1 MTGYLNAIAV
11 NITLKVTKQ
20 NKYKSARNFFFKKDV
35 KKTWTGIKSIVT
47 LKCKVRIAQNLLIV
61 NENVIT
67 NKNYTAEIFTVF
79 FINVGSSLL
88 SKIPKAKRSFNIY
101 IRKSVVNFSLILL
114 KNPKLRN

>member
-1 MTGYLNAIAV
+1 MKTFSLLWENVTGYLNAIAV

-35 KKTWTGIKSIVT
+35 KKTWTSIKSIVT

-67 NKNYTAEIFTVF
+67 NKNYTAEIFTFFLLMLVQVF
-79 FINVGSSLL
+79 CPKYQKQKGLL
-88 SKIPKAKRSFNIY
+88 IY
-101 IRKSVVNFSLILL
+101 T
-114 KNPKLRN
+114 

>member
-79 FINVGSSLL
+79 LL
-88 SKIPKAKRSFNIY
+88 MLVQVFCPKYQKQRGLLIY
-101 IRKSVVNFSLILL
+101 T
-114 KNPKLRN
+114 